1 MLATV
6 SSNFGEVT
14 VMATASELAK
24 GPHLRLVWL
33 RENVDEVRGV
43 LAELCES
50 YCRLWCSG
58 ELVRAR
64 RSNGDGGGP
73 LRPLWEGEEEAKK

>member
-1 MLATV
+1 MREGREGSEGAPV
-6 SSNFGEVT
+6 VVGHGEHNSGEVT

-43 LAELCES
+43 LVELCES
-50 YCRLWCSG
+50 
-58 ELVRAR
+58 
-64 RSNGDGGGP
+64 
-73 LRPLWEGEEEAKK
+73 